1 MIAAG
6 KVNLQLNWRFLLQ
19 AWRCETPWIVIP
31 KRIGKFLRCAL
42 CEWLKL
48 QIDKTPR
55 SQPELMTLFKDRLCS
70 HFQFQSAQR
79 LVQGRVQE
87 LCNQSN
93 GTKWMM
99 KTDKQD
105 EKACV
110 VPTQWSQ
117 LSTPFFQSGERLIVG
132 INGSFYHGLEHSQV
146 HMRTIFEDIEHG
158 SEMQM
163 STFLLNF
170 HEAVLL
176 EKRVPEELYLGADN
190 TPKETKNKYGCWWCM
205 WLLCLMLMNNVPLHS
220 ICMMFLLVGHTH
232 DDIDRFLFEVA
243 CGDSWQGLLHS
254 CWADENHC

>member
-1 MIAAG
+1 
-6 KVNLQLNWRFLLQ
+6 
-19 AWRCETPWIVIP
+19 
-31 KRIGKFLRCAL
+31 
-42 CEWLKL
+42 
-48 QIDKTPR
+48 
-55 SQPELMTLFKDRLCS
+55 
-70 HFQFQSAQR
+70 
-79 LVQGRVQE
+79 
-87 LCNQSN
+87 
-93 GTKWMM
+93 MM

-176 EKRVPEELYLGADN
+176 ERRLPEELYLGADN